1 MRRNSLKFIILFT
14 TFLVPFLFAPLT
26 VGYTQ
31 AAPIDEYPKF
41 GFSYINGIAGATE
54 LEEPGYQKA
63 VEMGATIEHREYSWS
78 YIDYSIERVYEWK
91 KLFLNKFPSMNA
103 SIAIG
108 VISNNFSVLTSKFN
122 FTRYTTIPTPESNNT
137 RFNDPLVI
145 TTLKNFTDIVL
156 EDIGG
161 FSYISFGNEVNGFF
175 ETYFDYTTK
184 TMTNTV
190 MLDDYVNL
198 TEQMYDYVKAKYPSV
213 KVMMSFRN
221 QITSDHLNI
230 AAIIDR
236 FNDSCDIYSM
246 AGRIF
251 TNDYG
256 FLENLSKDEVLE
268 RFTNFIDLTGS
279 KKFAITNI
287 YTISDS
293 SAGGSELY
301 QANFIRTLF
310 ELANDYSDKMEF
322 LCWYHIFD
330 LPRGYLGM
338 IFSPFLEAQ
347 RSLGLLTEFGD
358 YKMSY
363 FAWIEEMQALGRIP
377 NYYTPWKIALYS
389 ITLTAIGGFF
399 VFAFVKEGIDI
410 YKTQQQKDATP
421 DQIDF
426 DKKPKEPS
434 IKKKKKKKGK
444 SKETIVF
451 DASYSY
457 DDSKESEAAEE
468 EK

>member
-1 MRRNSLKFIILFT
+1 MHRNSFKIFLLFT
-14 TFLVPFLFAPLT
+14 TFLVPLLFAPLT
-26 VGYTQ
+26 FGYTQ
-31 AAPIDEYPKF
+31 AAPGDDFPKF

-54 LEEPGYQKA
+54 LEEAGYQKA
-63 VEMGATIEHREYSWS
+63 VDMGASIEHREYSWS
-78 YIDYSIERVYEWK
+78 YLSFSISRVYEWK
-91 KLFLNKFPSMNA
+91 RLFINKFPEIEA
-103 SIAIG
+103 SIAVG
-108 VISNNFSVLTSKFN
+108 VISNNFSVLTPEFN
-122 FTRYTTIPTPESNNT
+122 FTRYTTIPTPESNLT

-145 TTLKNFTDIVL
+145 AKLQNLTDVIL
-156 EDIGG
+156 DTIGG

-175 ETYFDYTTK
+175 ETYFDYTTEA
-184 TMTNTV
+184 MTNTV

-198 TEQMYDYVKAKYPSV
+198 TEQMYDYVQTNYPTV

-221 QITSDHLNI
+221 QITSDPINI
-230 AAIIDR
+230 AAIINR

-256 FLENLSKDEVLE
+256 FLENLSQDDLVD
-268 RFTNFIDLTGS
+268 RFTSFIDLCGS
-279 KKFAITNI
+279 KNFAVTNI

-310 ELANDYSDKMEF
+310 QLAGDYSDKMEF

-338 IFSPFLEAQ
+338 LFNPYLEAQ

-358 YKMSY
+358 HKLSY
-363 FAWIEEMQALGRIP
+363 HAWIEEMRALGLIP
-377 NYYTPWKIALYS
+377 DYFAPWKIALYS
-389 ITLTAIGGFF
+389 VTLTAIGGFL
-399 VFAFVKEGIDI
+399 VFAYVMEGIDI
-410 YKTQQQKDATP
+410 YKKQQEKDATP
-421 DQIDF
+421 DEIDF
-426 DKKPKEPS
+426 EQKPKEPT
-434 IKKKKKKKGK
+434 KKRKRK
-444 SKETIVF
+444 SKGTIIF
-451 DASYSY
+451 DANYSY
-457 DDSKESEAAEE
+457 DETEESAEE

>member
-1 MRRNSLKFIILFT
+1 MRRNSFKIFLLFT
-14 TFLVPFLFAPLT
+14 TFLVPLLFAPLT

-31 AAPIDEYPKF
+31 AAPGDDFPKF

-54 LEEPGYQKA
+54 LEEAGYQKA
-63 VEMGATIEHREYSWS
+63 VDMGASIEHREYSWS
-78 YIDYSIERVYEWK
+78 YLSYSISRVYEWK
-91 KLFLNKFPSMNA
+91 QLFINKFPEIEA
-103 SIAIG
+103 SIAVG
-108 VISNNFSVLTSKFN
+108 VISNNFSVLTSEFN
-122 FTRYTTIPTPESNNT
+122 FTRYTTIPTPESNLT

-145 TTLKNFTDIVL
+145 AKLQNLTDIIL
-156 EDIGG
+156 GTIGG

-175 ETYFDYTTK
+175 ETYFDYTTE

-198 TEQMYDYVKAKYPSV
+198 TEQMYTYVQTNYPTV

-221 QITSDHLNI
+221 QITSDPINI

-256 FLENLSKDEVLE
+256 FLENLSQDDLVD
-268 RFTNFIDLTGS
+268 RFTSFIDLCGS
-279 KKFAITNI
+279 KNFAVTNI

-310 ELANDYSDKMEF
+310 QLAGDYSDKMEF

-338 IFSPFLEAQ
+338 LF
-347 RSLGLLTEFGD
+347 
-358 YKMSY
+358 
-363 FAWIEEMQALGRIP
+363 
-377 NYYTPWKIALYS
+377 N
-389 ITLTAIGGFF
+389 
-399 VFAFVKEGIDI
+399 
-410 YKTQQQKDATP
+410 
-421 DQIDF
+421 
-426 DKKPKEPS
+426 
-434 IKKKKKKKGK
+434 
-444 SKETIVF
+444 
-451 DASYSY
+451 
-457 DDSKESEAAEE
+457 
-468 EK
+468 

>member
-1 MRRNSLKFIILFT
+1 MRRNSFKILILFT
-14 TFLVPFLFAPLT
+14 IFLVPVLFTPLT
-26 VGYTQ
+26 AGYTQ
-31 AAPIDEYPKF
+31 AAIADEYPKF
-41 GFSYINGIAGATE
+41 GFSYINGIAGASE

-63 VEMGATIEHREYSWS
+63 VEIGATIEHRDYSWS
-78 YIDYSIERVYEWK
+78 YLDYSIERVYEWK
-91 KLFLNKFPSMNA
+91 KLFIGKFPEMNA
-103 SIAIG
+103 SIALG
-108 VISNNFSVLTSKFN
+108 VISNNYSILTAEFN
-122 FTRYTTIPTPESNNT
+122 FTRYTTIPPPNSTIT

-145 TTLKNFTDIVL
+145 TKLQNITDVILGDV
-156 EDIGG
+156 GG
-161 FSYISFGNEVNGFF
+161 FSYICFGNEVNGFF

-198 TEQMYDYVKAKYPSV
+198 TEQMYDYVKTNYPTV
-213 KVMMSFRN
+213 KVLMNFRN
-221 QITSDHLNI
+221 QITSDPINI

-246 AGRIF
+246 AARIF
-251 TNDYG
+251 TNDLG
-256 FLENLSKDEVLE
+256 FLEDLSEADVIN
-268 RFTNFIDLTGS
+268 RFTSFIDLTGS
-279 KKFAITNI
+279 KKFAVTNI

-310 ELANDYSDKMEF
+310 KLASDYSTKMEF

-338 IFSPFLEAQ
+338 LFNPFLEAQ

-358 YKMSY
+358 YKLSY
-363 FAWIEEMQALGRIP
+363 FAWIEEMRALGRLP
-377 NYYTPWKIALYS
+377 DYYTPWKIALYS
-389 ITLTAIGGFF
+389 ITLTAIGGFL
-399 VFAFVKEGIDI
+399 VFAYVMEGIDI
-410 YKTQQQKDATP
+410 YKKQQQKDATP
-421 DQIDF
+421 DEIDF
-426 DKKPKEPS
+426 EQKPKEPS
-434 IKKKKKKKGK
+434 KKKKRK
-444 SKETIVF
+444 SRDTIIF

-457 DDSKESEAAEE
+457 DDTEESETAEE